1 MRKWDMKEKPKKRD
15 ANGNYI
21 NLIIDEIIEKIDKLE
36 LLSGWSL
43 TEKSFLRFFYVLID
57 VIINYLIDTISKIKN
72 WTDVGRNVLYEEM
85 ESFKHLLIEKLKEK
99 NLKPNVDIYFDRLF
113 KYINS
118 YFYNEEK
125 LMTYINEEKI
135 EYKHIKSIIENG
147 AEFKNKNINDKKKTI
162 TKIEEMYYGI
172 ITALNE
178 RLIEIK

>member
-1 MRKWDMKEKPKKRD
+1 M
-15 ANGNYI
+15 
-21 NLIIDEIIEKIDKLE
+21 
-36 LLSGWSL
+36 
-43 TEKSFLRFFYVLID
+43 
-57 VIINYLIDTISKIKN
+57 
-72 WTDVGRNVLYEEM
+72 
-85 ESFKHLLIEKLKEK
+85 KEK